1 MKKCIFILMLLLVLL
16 PMTAYGSDDVNNVNI
31 DEEQQSK
38 INELYDYIT
47 RMQSENELLREIS
60 PKEFVESYMKNG
72 QDSGEGS
79 RILKAGVAYIF
90 REVAA
95 SFTIIGQLIIIAIV
109 CALLN
114 NLQNAFSN
122 EKVANVAYFACYGVM
137 IILIAR
143 GFYIGVE
150 LTQDVI
156 KTISNFM
163 TALMPVLI
171 MLLASVG
178 SVSQALIMDPIV
190 MALCTFGTHLYS
202 TVIIPVVC
210 MSFVLSFVNNISSDY
225 NIDNLT
231 SLLKKS
237 ALWVQG
243 IFLTVFIGLL
253 TIRGIAGS
261 SLDIVTAKTAK
272 FAVESFVPVVGKAIS
287 DAFATVASY
296 TLLLKNSISLLGTVI
311 LICIILLPIIKIYA
325 LGFMYKLTSA
335 LLQPVTDKKVASV
348 IDSAGGSLMLLGSC
362 IVCVSIMFFI
372 LLAMIA
378 ATGKG
383 FILM

>member
-1 MKKCIFILMLLLVLL
+1 MKKFIFIIMLFLVLL
-16 PMTAYGSDDVNNVNI
+16 PVNAYGSEDINI
-31 DEEQQSK
+31 NEEQKSK

-47 RMQSENELLREIS
+47 NMQGENELLKEIS
-60 PKEFVESYMKNG
+60 PKKFVENYMKNG
-72 QDSGEGS
+72 ENNEEGT
-79 RILKAGVAYIF
+79 RLLKAAGAYLF
-90 REVAA
+90 KEVLA
-95 SFTIIGQLIIIAIV
+95 SFTIIGQLIIIAII

-114 NLQNAFSN
+114 NLQGAFSN
-122 EKVANVAYFACYGVM
+122 EKVAHIAYFACYGVM

-150 LTQDVI
+150 LTQQVI
-156 KTISNFM
+156 KTTTNFM

-190 MALCTFGTHLYS
+190 MGLCTFGTYLYS
-202 TVIIPVVC
+202 TIIIPVVC

-225 NIDNLT
+225 NIGNLT
-231 SLLKKS
+231 NLMKKS

-243 IFLTVFIGLL
+243 IFLTIFVGLL

-261 SLDIVTAKTAK
+261 SLDIVTTKTAK
-272 FAVESFVPVVGKAIS
+272 FAMESFIPVVGKSLS
-287 DAFATVASY
+287 DAFATVTGY

-311 LICIILLPIIKIYA
+311 LICIILLPIIKIFA

-335 LLQPVTDKKVASV
+335 ILQPITDKKVSSI

-362 IVCVSIMFFI
+362 IICVSVMFFI
-372 LLAMIA
+372 LISMVA

>member
-1 MKKCIFILMLLLVLL
+1 MKKCIFILMLVLVLL
-16 PMTAYGSDDVNNVNI
+16 PMKAYGSDNINI
-31 DEEQQSK
+31 DEEQKGK
-38 INELYDYIT
+38 INQLYEYINE
-47 RMQSENELLREIS
+47 MQNENELLKDIS
-60 PKEFVESYMKNG
+60 PKEFVENYMKSG
-72 QDSGEGS
+72 QDAGEGN
-79 RILKAGVAYIF
+79 RLIKAGAAYLF
-90 REVAA
+90 REVLA

-122 EKVANVAYFACYGVM
+122 EKVAHIAYFACYAVM

-202 TVIIPVVC
+202 TIIIPVIC

-225 NIDNLT
+225 NIGNLT
-231 SLLKKS
+231 NLLKKS

-243 IFLTVFIGLL
+243 IFLTIFVGLL

-261 SLDIVTAKTAK
+261 SLDIVTTKTAK
-272 FAVESFVPVVGKAIS
+272 FAMDSFIPVVGKTLS

-311 LICIILLPIIKIYA
+311 LICIILLPIIKIFA

-335 LLQPVTDKKVASV
+335 LLQPVTDKKITSIIV
-348 IDSAGGSLMLLGSC
+348 SAGGSLMLLGSC
-362 IVCVSIMFFI
+362 IICVSVMFFI
-372 LLAMIA
+372 LISIVA

>member
-16 PMTAYGSDDVNNVNI
+16 PMTAYGSDEVNI
-31 DEEQQSK
+31 DEEQQIK
-38 INELYDYIT
+38 VNELYDYIT
-47 RMQSENELLREIS
+47 KMQNENELLKEIS

-72 QDSGEGS
+72 QDTGEGS
-79 RILKAGVAYIF
+79 RILKAGIAYIF
-90 REVAA
+90 REVLA

-122 EKVANVAYFACYGVM
+122 EKVAHVAYFACYGLM

-178 SVSQALIMDPIV
+178 SVSQALVMDPIV
-190 MALCTFGTHLYS
+190 MGLCTFGTHLYS

-225 NIDNLT
+225 NISNLT
-231 SLLKKS
+231 NLLKKS

-272 FAVESFVPVVGKAIS
+272 FAVENFVPVVGKAIS

-372 LLAMIA
+372 LLAMVA

-383 FILM
+383 FIMM

>member
-1 MKKCIFILMLLLVLL
+1 MKKRIFIFMILLVLL
-16 PMTAYGSDDVNNVNI
+16 PINAYANGSDKVNI
-31 DEEQQSK
+31 DEAQQSK
-38 INELYDYIT
+38 VNELYDYIIQ
-47 RMQSENELLREIS
+47 MQSENELLREIS
-60 PKEFVESYMKNG
+60 PKEFVESYMKSG
-72 QDSGEGS
+72 QDTGEGN
-79 RILKAGVAYIF
+79 RILKAGIAYVF
-90 REVAA
+90 REVLA
-95 SFTIIGQLIIIAIV
+95 SFTIIGQLIIIAII

-190 MALCTFGTHLYS
+190 MGLCTFGTHLYS

-225 NIDNLT
+225 NIGNLT
-231 SLLKKS
+231 DLLKKS

-243 IFLTVFIGLL
+243 VFLTVFIGIL

-261 SLDIVTAKTAK
+261 SLDIVTTKTAK

-311 LICIILLPIIKIYA
+311 LICIILLPIIKIYT

-335 LLQPVTDKKVASV
+335 LLQPVTDKKVSSV

-372 LLAMIA
+372 LLAMVA

>member
-1 MKKCIFILMLLLVLL
+1 MLLIAMV
-16 PMTAYGSDDVNNVNI
+16 PMKAYGSEGINI

-38 INELYDYIT
+38 VNELYDYIT
-47 RMQSENELLREIS
+47 RMQSENELLKEVS
-60 PKEFVESYMKNG
+60 PRKFVENYMKNG
-72 QDSGEGS
+72 QDTGEGK
-79 RILKAGVAYIF
+79 RLLNAGIAYAF
-90 REVAA
+90 REVTA

-122 EKVANVAYFACYGVM
+122 EKVAHVAYFACYGVM

-156 KTISNFM
+156 KSISNFM
-163 TALMPVLI
+163 MALMPVLI

-190 MALCTFGTHLYS
+190 MALCTFGTNLYS
-202 TVIIPVVC
+202 TVIIPVIC

-225 NIDNLT
+225 NIGNLT
-231 SLLKKS
+231 NILKKS

-243 IFLTVFIGLL
+243 VFLTIFIGLL

-261 SLDIVTAKTAK
+261 SLDIETTKTAK

-311 LICIILLPIIKIYA
+311 LICLILLPIIKIYA

-348 IDSAGGSLMLLGSC
+348 LDSAGGSLMLLGSC

-372 LLAMIA
+372 LIVMVA

>member
-1 MKKCIFILMLLLVLL
+1 MKKYIFILVLLLALL
-16 PMTAYGSDDVNNVNI
+16 PMTAYGSDNINVNE
-31 DEEQQSK
+31 DQQSK

-47 RMQSENELLREIS
+47 RMQSDNELLREIS
-60 PKEFVESYMKNG
+60 PKDFVESYMKSG
-72 QDSGEGS
+72 QGTGEES
-79 RILKAGVAYIF
+79 RLLKAGIAYVF

-122 EKVANVAYFACYGVM
+122 EKVAHVAYFACYGVM
-137 IILIAR
+137 IILIAK

-150 LTQDVI
+150 LTQEVI
-156 KTISNFM
+156 KTISDFM

-178 SVSQALIMDPIV
+178 SVTQALTMDPIV
-190 MALCTFGTHLYS
+190 MALCTYGTHLYS
-202 TVIIPVVC
+202 TIIIPVVC
-210 MSFVLSFVNNISSDY
+210 MSFILSFVNNISSDY

-243 IFLTVFIGLL
+243 VFLTIFIGLL

-261 SLDIVTAKTAK
+261 SLDVVTTKTAK

-287 DAFATVASY
+287 DAFSTVASY

-335 LLQPVTDKKVASV
+335 LLQPVTDKKIANV

-372 LLAMIA
+372 LIAMVA

-383 FILM
+383 FIFM

>member
-1 MKKCIFILMLLLVLL
+1 MKKCIFILMLLLALM
-16 PMTAYGSDDVNNVNI
+16 PITAYGSDSINI

-38 INELYDYIT
+38 INELYDYISN
-47 RMQSENELLREIS
+47 MQDENELLREIS

-72 QDSGEGS
+72 QDTGEEK
-79 RILKAGVAYIF
+79 RLLKAGIAYLF
-90 REVAA
+90 REVLA

-122 EKVANVAYFACYGVM
+122 EKVAHVAYFACYGVM

-163 TALMPVLI
+163 AALMPVLI

-190 MALCTFGTHLYS
+190 MGLCTFGTHLYS

-231 SLLKKS
+231 NLLKKS

-261 SLDIVTAKTAK
+261 SLDIVTTKTAK

-335 LLQPVTDKKVASV
+335 LLQPVTDKKVSSV

-372 LLAMIA
+372 VLAMVA

-383 FILM
+383 FIMM

>member
-1 MKKCIFILMLLLVLL
+1 MKKYICILMLILVLL
-16 PMTAYGSDDVNNVNI
+16 PMKAYGSDNGNI
-31 DEEQQSK
+31 SEEQESK
-38 INELYDYIT
+38 INKLYEYIII
-47 RMQSENELLREIS
+47 MQGENELLKEIS
-60 PKEFVESYMKNG
+60 PKEFVESYMKTG
-72 QDSGEGS
+72 QDTGEEN
-79 RILKAGVAYIF
+79 RLVQAGVAYLF
-90 REVAA
+90 REVLA

-122 EKVANVAYFACYGVM
+122 EKVAHVAYFACYGVM

-190 MALCTFGTHLYS
+190 MGLCTFGTHLYS
-202 TVIIPVVC
+202 TIIIPVIC

-225 NIDNLT
+225 NIGNLT
-231 SLLKKS
+231 NILKKS

-243 IFLTVFIGLL
+243 VFLTIFVGLL
-253 TIRGIAGS
+253 TIRGIAGNS
-261 SLDIVTAKTAK
+261 MDIVTTKTAK

-296 TLLLKNSISLLGTVI
+296 TLLLKSSISLLGTVI
-311 LICIILLPIIKIYA
+311 LICIILLPIIKIFA
-325 LGFMYKLTSA
+325 MGFMYKLTSA
-335 LLQPVTDKKVASV
+335 LLQPVTDKKITSI

-362 IVCVSIMFFI
+362 IICVSVMFFI
-372 LLAMIA
+372 LIAIVA

>member
-1 MKKCIFILMLLLVLL
+1 MKKCIFILMLLLALM
-16 PMTAYGSDDVNNVNI
+16 PITAYGSDSINI

-38 INELYDYIT
+38 INELYDYISN
-47 RMQSENELLREIS
+47 MQDENELLREIS

-72 QDSGEGS
+72 QDTGEE
-79 RILKAGVAYIF
+79 RRLLKAGIAYLF
-90 REVAA
+90 REVLA

-122 EKVANVAYFACYGVM
+122 EKVAHVAYFACYGVM

-163 TALMPVLI
+163 AALMPVLI

-190 MALCTFGTHLYS
+190 MGLCTFGTHLYS
-202 TVIIPVVC
+202 TVIIRVVC

-231 SLLKKS
+231 NLLKKS

-261 SLDIVTAKTAK
+261 SLDIVTTKTAK

-335 LLQPVTDKKVASV
+335 LLQPVTDKKVSSV

-372 LLAMIA
+372 VLAMVA

-383 FILM
+383 FIMM

>member
-16 PMTAYGSDDVNNVNI
+16 PMTAYGSDEVNI
-31 DEEQQSK
+31 DEEQQIK
-38 INELYDYIT
+38 VNELYDYIT
-47 RMQSENELLREIS
+47 KMQNENELLKEIS

-72 QDSGEGS
+72 QDTGEGS
-79 RILKAGVAYIF
+79 RILKAGIAYVF
-90 REVAA
+90 REVLA

-122 EKVANVAYFACYGVM
+122 EKVAHVAYFACYGVM

-178 SVSQALIMDPIV
+178 SVSQALVMDPIV
-190 MALCTFGTHLYS
+190 MGLCTFGTHLYS

-225 NIDNLT
+225 NIGNLT
-231 SLLKKS
+231 NLLKKS
-237 ALWVQG
+237 GLWVQG

-272 FAVESFVPVVGKAIS
+272 FAVENFVPVVGKAIS

-372 LLAMIA
+372 LLAMVA

>member
-16 PMTAYGSDDVNNVNI
+16 PMNAYGSDEVNI
-31 DEEQQSK
+31 DEEQQIK
-38 INELYDYIT
+38 VNELYDYIT
-47 RMQSENELLREIS
+47 KMQNENELLKEIS

-72 QDSGEGS
+72 QDTGEGS
-79 RILKAGVAYIF
+79 RILKAGIAYIF
-90 REVAA
+90 REVLA

-122 EKVANVAYFACYGVM
+122 EKVAHVAYFACYGLM

-178 SVSQALIMDPIV
+178 SVSQALVMDPIV
-190 MALCTFGTHLYS
+190 MGLCTFGTHLYS

-225 NIDNLT
+225 NISNLT
-231 SLLKKS
+231 NLLKKS

-272 FAVESFVPVVGKAIS
+272 FAVENFVPVVGKAIS

-335 LLQPVTDKKVASV
+335 LLQPVTDKKIASV

-372 LLAMIA
+372 LLAMVA

-383 FILM
+383 FIMM

>member
-1 MKKCIFILMLLLVLL
+1 MKKFIFIIMLILVLL
-16 PMTAYGSDDVNNVNI
+16 PINAYGSEDINI
-31 DEEQQSK
+31 NEEQKSK

-47 RMQSENELLREIS
+47 NMQGENELLKEIS
-60 PKEFVESYMKNG
+60 PKKFVENYMKNG
-72 QDSGEGS
+72 ENNEEGT
-79 RILKAGVAYIF
+79 RLLKAAGAYLF
-90 REVAA
+90 KEVLA
-95 SFTIIGQLIIIAIV
+95 SFTIIGQLIIIAII

-114 NLQNAFSN
+114 NLQGAFSN
-122 EKVANVAYFACYGVM
+122 EKVAHIAYFACYGVM

-150 LTQDVI
+150 LTQQVI
-156 KTISNFM
+156 KTTTNFM

-190 MALCTFGTHLYS
+190 MGLCTFGTYLYS
-202 TVIIPVVC
+202 TIIIPVVC

-225 NIDNLT
+225 NIGNLT
-231 SLLKKS
+231 NLVKKS

-243 IFLTVFIGLL
+243 IFLTIFVGLL

-261 SLDIVTAKTAK
+261 SLDIVTTKTAK
-272 FAVESFVPVVGKAIS
+272 FAMESFIPVVGKSLS
-287 DAFATVASY
+287 DAFATVTGY

-311 LICIILLPIIKIYA
+311 LICIILLPIIKIFA

-335 LLQPVTDKKVASV
+335 LLQPITDKKVSSI

-362 IVCVSIMFFI
+362 IICVSVMFFI
-372 LLAMIA
+372 LISMVA

>member
-1 MKKCIFILMLLLVLL
+1 MKKCIFILMLLLALM
-16 PMTAYGSDDVNNVNI
+16 PITAYGSDSINI

-38 INELYDYIT
+38 INELYDYISN
-47 RMQSENELLREIS
+47 MQDENELLREIS
-60 PKEFVESYMKNG
+60 PKEFVERYMKNG
-72 QDSGEGS
+72 QDTGEE
-79 RILKAGVAYIF
+79 RRLLKAGIAYLF
-90 REVAA
+90 REVLA

-122 EKVANVAYFACYGVM
+122 EKVAHVAYFACYGVM

-163 TALMPVLI
+163 AALMPVLI

-190 MALCTFGTHLYS
+190 MGLCTFGTHLYS

-231 SLLKKS
+231 NLLKKS

-261 SLDIVTAKTAK
+261 SLDIVTTKTAK

-335 LLQPVTDKKVASV
+335 LLQPVTDKKVSSV

-372 LLAMIA
+372 VLAMVA

-383 FILM
+383 FIMM

>member
-1 MKKCIFILMLLLVLL
+1 MKKFIFIIMLILVLL
-16 PMTAYGSDDVNNVNI
+16 PINAYGSEDINI
-31 DEEQQSK
+31 NEEQKSK

-47 RMQSENELLREIS
+47 NMQGENELLKEIS
-60 PKEFVESYMKNG
+60 PKKFVENYMKNG
-72 QDSGEGS
+72 ENNEDGT
-79 RILKAGVAYIF
+79 RLLKAAGAYLF
-90 REVAA
+90 KEVLA
-95 SFTIIGQLIIIAIV
+95 SFTIIGQLIIIAII

-114 NLQNAFSN
+114 NLQGAFSN
-122 EKVANVAYFACYGVM
+122 EKVAHIAYFACYGVM

-150 LTQDVI
+150 LTQQVI
-156 KTISNFM
+156 KTTTNFM

-190 MALCTFGTHLYS
+190 MGLCTFGTYLYS
-202 TVIIPVVC
+202 TIIIPVVC

-225 NIDNLT
+225 NIGNLT
-231 SLLKKS
+231 NLVKKS

-243 IFLTVFIGLL
+243 IFLTIFVGLL

-261 SLDIVTAKTAK
+261 SLDIVTTKTAK
-272 FAVESFVPVVGKAIS
+272 FAMESFIPVVGKSLS
-287 DAFATVASY
+287 DAFATVTGY

-311 LICIILLPIIKIYA
+311 LICIILLPIIKIFA

-335 LLQPVTDKKVASV
+335 FLQPITDKKVTSI

-362 IVCVSIMFFI
+362 IICVSVMFFI
-372 LLAMIA
+372 LISMVA

>member
-1 MKKCIFILMLLLVLL
+1 MKKCICILMLILVLL
-16 PMTAYGSDDVNNVNI
+16 PMKAYGSDNGNI
-31 DEEQQSK
+31 SEEQESK
-38 INELYDYIT
+38 INKLYEYIT
-47 RMQSENELLREIS
+47 IMQGENELLKEIS
-60 PKEFVESYMKNG
+60 PKEFVESYMKTG
-72 QDSGEGS
+72 QDTGS
-79 RILKAGVAYIF
+79 ENRLVKAGVAYLF
-90 REVAA
+90 REVLA

-122 EKVANVAYFACYGVM
+122 EKVAHVAYFACYGVM

-190 MALCTFGTHLYS
+190 MGLCTFGTHLYS
-202 TVIIPVVC
+202 TIIIPVIC

-225 NIDNLT
+225 NIGNLT
-231 SLLKKS
+231 NILKKS

-243 IFLTVFIGLL
+243 IFLTIFVGLL
-253 TIRGIAGS
+253 TIRGIAGNS
-261 SLDIVTAKTAK
+261 MDIVTTKTAK

-296 TLLLKNSISLLGTVI
+296 TLLLKSSISLLGTVI
-311 LICIILLPIIKIYA
+311 LICIILLPIIKIFA
-325 LGFMYKLTSA
+325 MGFMYKLTSA
-335 LLQPVTDKKVASV
+335 LLQPVTDKKIASI

-362 IVCVSIMFFI
+362 IICVSVMFFI
-372 LLAMIA
+372 LIAIVA

>member
-1 MKKCIFILMLLLVLL
+1 MLLIAMV
-16 PMTAYGSDDVNNVNI
+16 PMKAYGSEGINI

-47 RMQSENELLREIS
+47 RMQSENELLKEVTPR
-60 PKEFVESYMKNG
+60 EFVENYMKNG
-72 QDSGEGS
+72 QDTGEGK
-79 RILKAGVAYIF
+79 RLLNAGIAYAF
-90 REVAA
+90 REVTA

-122 EKVANVAYFACYGVM
+122 EKVAHVAYFACYGVM

-156 KTISNFM
+156 KSISNFM
-163 TALMPVLI
+163 MALMPVLI

-178 SVSQALIMDPIV
+178 SVSQALVMDPIV
-190 MALCTFGTHLYS
+190 MALCTFGTNLYS
-202 TVIIPVVC
+202 TVIIPVIC

-225 NIDNLT
+225 NIGNLT
-231 SLLKKS
+231 NILKKS

-243 IFLTVFIGLL
+243 VFLTIFIGLL

-261 SLDIVTAKTAK
+261 TLDIVTTKTAK

-311 LICIILLPIIKIYA
+311 LICLILLPIIKIYA

-348 IDSAGGSLMLLGSC
+348 LDSAGGSLMLLGSC
-362 IVCVSIMFFI
+362 IVCVSIMFFVLI
-372 LLAMIA
+372 VMVA

>member
-1 MKKCIFILMLLLVLL
+1 MKKFIVIIMLLFALL
-16 PMTAYGSDDVNNVNI
+16 PINVYAYGSEKVNI

-38 INELYDYIT
+38 INELYDYII
-47 RMQSENELLREIS
+47 RMQDENELLRAIS
-60 PKEFVESYMKNG
+60 PKEFVESYMKTA
-72 QDSGEGS
+72 QDNGEGN
-79 RILKAGVAYIF
+79 RILKAGIAYAF
-90 REVAA
+90 KEVLA

-109 CALLN
+109 CALLS

-122 EKVANVAYFACYGVM
+122 EKVANIAYFACYGVM

-150 LTQDVI
+150 LTQQVI
-156 KTISNFM
+156 TTISDFM
-163 TALMPVLI
+163 AALMPVLI

-178 SVSQALIMDPIV
+178 SVSQALVMDPIV
-190 MALCTFGTHLYS
+190 MALCTFGSNLYS
-202 TVIIPVVC
+202 TIIIPIIC

-253 TIRGIAGS
+253 TIRGIAGN
-261 SLDIVTAKTAK
+261 SLDIVTTKTAK
-272 FAVESFVPVVGKAIS
+272 FAVENFVPVVGKAIS

-362 IVCVSIMFFI
+362 IVCVSIMFFV
-372 LLAMIA
+372 LLVMVA

-383 FILM
+383 FIFM

>member
-1 MKKCIFILMLLLVLL
+1 MKKIIFILGLILLLL
-16 PMTAYGSDDVNNVNI
+16 PMNAYGSDNIDI
-31 DEEQQSK
+31 DEEQKGK
-38 INELYDYIT
+38 INELYDYINK
-47 RMQSENELLREIS
+47 MENENELLKDIS
-60 PKEFVESYMKNG
+60 PREFVENYMKSG
-72 QDSGEGS
+72 QDAEKGN
-79 RILKAGVAYIF
+79 RLVKAGAAYLF
-90 REVAA
+90 KEVLA
-95 SFTIIGQLIIIAIV
+95 SFTIIGQLIIIAII

-122 EKVANVAYFACYGVM
+122 DKVAHVAYFACYAVM

-150 LTQDVI
+150 LTQNVI

-163 TALMPVLI
+163 MALMPVLI

-190 MALCTFGTHLYS
+190 MALCTFGTQLYS
-202 TVIIPVVC
+202 TIIIPVIC
-210 MSFVLSFVNNISSDY
+210 MSFVLSFANNISSDY
-225 NIDNLT
+225 NIGNLT
-231 SLLKKS
+231 NLLKKS

-243 IFLTVFIGLL
+243 IFLTIFVGLL
-253 TIRGIAGS
+253 TVRGIAGS
-261 SLDIVTAKTAK
+261 SLDIVATKTAK
-272 FAVESFVPVVGKAIS
+272 FAMDSFIPVVGKTLS

-311 LICIILLPIIKIYA
+311 LICIILLPIIKIFT

-335 LLQPVTDKKVASV
+335 LLQPVTDKKITSI

-362 IVCVSIMFFI
+362 IICVSVMFFI
-372 LLAMIA
+372 LIAIVA

>member
-1 MKKCIFILMLLLVLL
+1 MKKCIFILMLLLALM
-16 PMTAYGSDDVNNVNI
+16 PITAYGSDSINI

-38 INELYDYIT
+38 INELYDYISN
-47 RMQSENELLREIS
+47 MQDENELLREIS

-72 QDSGEGS
+72 QDTGEE
-79 RILKAGVAYIF
+79 RRLLKAGIAYLF
-90 REVAA
+90 REVLA

-122 EKVANVAYFACYGVM
+122 EKVAHVAYFACYGVM

-163 TALMPVLI
+163 AALMPVLI

-190 MALCTFGTHLYS
+190 MGLCTFGTHLYS

-231 SLLKKS
+231 NLLKKS

-261 SLDIVTAKTAK
+261 SLDIVTTKTAK

-335 LLQPVTDKKVASV
+335 LLQPVTDKKVSSV

-372 LLAMIA
+372 VLAMVA

-383 FILM
+383 FIMM

>member
-1 MKKCIFILMLLLVLL
+1 MKKCIFILMLLLALM
-16 PMTAYGSDDVNNVNI
+16 PITAYGSDSINI

-38 INELYDYIT
+38 INELYDYISN
-47 RMQSENELLREIS
+47 MQDENELLREIS

-72 QDSGEGS
+72 QDTGEE
-79 RILKAGVAYIF
+79 RRLLKAGIAYLF
-90 REVAA
+90 REVLA

-122 EKVANVAYFACYGVM
+122 EKVAHVAYFACYGVM

-163 TALMPVLI
+163 AALMPVLI

-190 MALCTFGTHLYS
+190 MGLCTFGTHLYS

-231 SLLKKS
+231 NLLKKS

-261 SLDIVTAKTAK
+261 SLDIVTTKTAK

-335 LLQPVTDKKVASV
+335 LLQPVTDKKVSLV

-372 LLAMIA
+372 VLAMVA

-383 FILM
+383 FIMM

>member
-16 PMTAYGSDDVNNVNI
+16 PMTAYGSDEVNI
-31 DEEQQSK
+31 DEEQQIK
-38 INELYDYIT
+38 VNELYDYIT
-47 RMQSENELLREIS
+47 KMQSENELLREIS

-72 QDSGEGS
+72 QDTGEGS
-79 RILKAGVAYIF
+79 RILKAGIAYVF
-90 REVAA
+90 REVLA
-95 SFTIIGQLIIIAIV
+95 SFTIIGQLIIIAII

-122 EKVANVAYFACYGVM
+122 EKVAHVAYFACYGVM

-190 MALCTFGTHLYS
+190 MGLCTFGTHLYS

-225 NIDNLT
+225 NIGNLT
-231 SLLKKS
+231 NLLKKS

-272 FAVESFVPVVGKAIS
+272 FAVENFVPVVGKAIS

-372 LLAMIA
+372 LLAMVA

-383 FILM
+383 FIMM

>member
-1 MKKCIFILMLLLVLL
+1 MKKCIFILMLLLALM
-16 PMTAYGSDDVNNVNI
+16 PITAYGSDSINI

-38 INELYDYIT
+38 INELYDYISN
-47 RMQSENELLREIS
+47 MQNENELLREIS

-72 QDSGEGS
+72 QDTGEEK
-79 RILKAGVAYIF
+79 RLLKAGIAYLF
-90 REVAA
+90 REVLA

-122 EKVANVAYFACYGVM
+122 EKVAHVAYFACYGVM

-163 TALMPVLI
+163 AALMPVLI

-190 MALCTFGTHLYS
+190 MGLCTFGTHLYS

-231 SLLKKS
+231 NLLKKS

-261 SLDIVTAKTAK
+261 SLDIVTTKTAK

-335 LLQPVTDKKVASV
+335 LLQPVTDKKVSSV

-372 LLAMIA
+372 VLAMVA

-383 FILM
+383 FIMM

>member
-1 MKKCIFILMLLLVLL
+1 MLLIVMV
-16 PMTAYGSDDVNNVNI
+16 PMKAYGSEGINI

-38 INELYDYIT
+38 VNELYDYIT
-47 RMQSENELLREIS
+47 RMQSENELLKEVS
-60 PKEFVESYMKNG
+60 PRKFVENYMKNG
-72 QDSGEGS
+72 QDTGEGK
-79 RILKAGVAYIF
+79 RLLNAGIAYAF
-90 REVAA
+90 REVTA

-122 EKVANVAYFACYGVM
+122 EKVAHVAYFACYGVM

-156 KTISNFM
+156 KSISNFM
-163 TALMPVLI
+163 MALMPVLI

-190 MALCTFGTHLYS
+190 MALCTFGTNLYS
-202 TVIIPVVC
+202 TVIIPVIC

-225 NIDNLT
+225 NIGNLT
-231 SLLKKS
+231 NILKKS

-243 IFLTVFIGLL
+243 VFLTIFIGLL

-261 SLDIVTAKTAK
+261 SLDIVTTKTAK

-311 LICIILLPIIKIYA
+311 LICLILLPIIKIYA

-348 IDSAGGSLMLLGSC
+348 LDSAGGSLMLLGSC

-372 LLAMIA
+372 LIVMVA